1 MSEFNIEVEG
11 SSSVRLPTAGKYCD
25 RDIVVTATGGG
36 AADPVIQALEI
47 TANGTYTAPNGVDGY
62 SPVTVN
68 VPSSDG
74 IIAAILDGSVT
85 EIESN
90 VTKIGDRALN
100 YRKKLIKAIL
110 PNVTSIGAYAFYNS
124 FEANRRPSVILPSLT
139 TAGEN
144 SFDGSGVF
152 KIVLPKLKVI
162 NSSMFERSS
171 VLSFVDLGVAT
182 KINGGSFYDCHD
194 LETLIIR
201 THSVCSLAY
210 TTVFN
215 NTKIKNNTGYIYV
228 PKTLADGSDGV
239 AAYQAATNWSTFAS
253 QIRAIEDYPDIT
265 GG

>member
-1 MSEFNIEVEG
+1 MSHNITVEG
-11 SSSVRLPTAGKYCD
+11 GTSVRLPTAGKYCD

-36 AADPVIQALEI
+36 ATDPVIQALEV
-47 TANGTYTAPNGVDGY
+47 TANGTYTAPGGVDGY

-110 PNVTSIGAYAFYNS
+110 PNVTSIGAYAFYES
-124 FEANRRPSVILPSLT
+124 FASATKPTVILPSLT

-144 SFDGSGVF
+144 AFYESGVF
-152 KIVLPKLKVI
+152 KIVLPKLKEI
-162 NSSMFERSS
+162 SSSMFSKS
-171 VLSFVDLGVAT
+171 MVLSFVDLGAAT
-182 KINGGSFYDCHD
+182 KINGASFIDCYA

-201 THSVCSLAY
+201 TTSVCSLAY